1 MSFAATLPIPAFGT
15 GRSRI
20 IERLID
26 LVVLAWLFFLSD
38 ATIPLVMLGEQ
49 TDFTDQQK
57 LFFQNIFKPY
67 VLIAFGLLILHF
79 RAMTTILLKN
89 PLLILIVIWMWISS
103 AWSLDPE
110 VTFKRSLLQSSFLL
124 MACFVAYRYDFRQI
138 IALLFLV
145 TVAVLA
151 CSFYFIILDP
161 FLGFNPDGRGAR
173 GAFLHKNT
181 LGNFIVVGIAVAG
194 SAIRQRIVPRPVGY
208 AVLAAAI
215 TLLIMANSTTSM
227 LVAGLMFGVFIIVLL
242 KERLSFRLFAA
253 LVAFIA
259 ATLIFGVMLLIA
271 NIDEFFLTIGRD
283 ATLTG
288 RDVIWSY
295 VLRMIQERPFLGY
308 GYSAFWETEPIV
320 SYVTDTLQWSIT
332 HAHSGYLEMWLE
344 LGLIGMG
351 FMVAFLIVTVFRAGF
366 RPLPDH
372 AMVFILPFF
381 TAMIVNDLVETH
393 LFVYKHFGWIVMLVF
408 VFVTTPGLARIRRRC
423 GARTDFTDR
432 DRASSRSAHI

>member
-26 LVVLAWLFFLSD
+26 LVVLAWLFFLSE
-38 ATIPLVMLGEQ
+38 AIFPLVLLGEQ
-49 TDFTDQQK
+49 ADFTDQQK

-67 VLIAFGLLILHF
+67 ILIAFFLLILHF
-79 RAMTTILLKN
+79 RAMATILLKN
-89 PLLILIVIWMWISS
+89 PLLILTVIWMWLSS
-103 AWSLDPE
+103 AWSLDPD
-110 VTFKRSLLQSSFLL
+110 VTLRRSLLLSSFLL
-124 MACFVAYRYDFRQI
+124 LACFVAYRYDFRQI
-138 IALLFLV
+138 ITLLFLMTIV
-145 TVAVLA
+145 VMA
-151 CSFYFIILDP
+151 CSFYFILLDP
-161 FLGFNPDGRGAR
+161 SLGFNPDGRGAR

-181 LGNFIVVGIAVAG
+181 LGNFLVVGIAVAV
-194 SAIRQRIVPRPVGY
+194 SALRQRIVPRPVGY
-208 AVLAAAI
+208 AVLMAAI

-227 LVAGLMFGVFIIVLL
+227 LVAGLMFGVFVIVLL

-295 VLRMIQERPFLGY
+295 VLRMIQERPLLGY

-351 FMVAFLIVTVFRAGF
+351 LMVAFLVVTVFRAGF

-423 GARTDFTDR
+423 GQQADFTDR